1 MDRGQALCA
10 SAVAVALTVMF
21 GGTSTAA
28 HAAPPELTQ
37 GPMIIAHRAGTGDFP
52 ENTLLALD
60 KAVEA
65 GVDGVWLTVQVSSD
79 GVPVLYRPADLV
91 ALTDGS
97 GPVNSLAAQ
106 QLQQLNAGWNFTDA
120 NGGYPYRLQPAYIPS
135 LAQAI
140 IATPPDMPLFL
151 DLKQTP
157 AQPLVSAVAQVL
169 RETGAAPRSVV
180 YSTDADITA
189 AAAQESLQVA
199 ESRDATRLRLLNM
212 AVNRH
217 CDPAPDPG
225 KWAGFEMH
233 RDITVT
239 EKFTLGIGVSPVN
252 AELWDPASVECF
264 TAGSDMKV
272 IGFAVNS
279 LDDYQLA
286 EKAGMDAVLVDSPV
300 AAQQW
305 RMR

>member
-1 MDRGQALCA
+1 MKLRRAFTA
-10 SAVAVALTVMF
+10 TAVAAAVAL
-21 GGTSTAA
+21 GGPSTAA
-28 HAAPPELTQ
+28 RAAPPEPTR

-65 GVDGVWLTVQVSSD
+65 GVDGVWLTVQASSD
-79 GVPVLYRPADLV
+79 GVPVLYRPADL
-91 ALTDGS
+91 ATLTDGS
-97 GPVNSLAAQ
+97 GPVNSLTAQ
-106 QLQQLNAGWNFTDA
+106 QLQQLNAGWNFTGPV
-120 NGGYPYRLQPAYIPS
+120 GGYPYRQQPVSIPT

-140 IATPPDMPLFL
+140 RAVPADMPLFL

-157 AQPLVSAVAQVL
+157 AEPLVSAVAQAL
-169 RETGAAPRSVV
+169 RETEATRHSVV
-180 YSTDADITA
+180 YSTDAEITA
-189 AAAQESLQVA
+189 AAISAGLQVA

-212 AVNRH
+212 AVNRR

-252 AELWDPASVECF
+252 AELWDPAAVECF
-264 TAGSDMKV
+264 TAC
-272 IGFAVNS
+272 
-279 LDDYQLA
+279 LLYT
-286 EKAGMDAVLVDSPV
+286 SPSP
-300 AAQQW
+300 
-305 RMR
+305 RDRS

>member
-1 MDRGQALCA
+1 MDRVQALRA
-10 SAVAVALTVMF
+10 AAVAVALTVTF
-21 GGTSTAA
+21 GGTTTAV
-28 HAAPPELTQ
+28 HAAPPELTR
-37 GPMIIAHRAGTGDFP
+37 GPLIIAHRAGTGDFP
-52 ENTLLALD
+52 ENTLVALD

-79 GVPVLYRPADLV
+79 GVPVLYRPADLTV
-91 ALTDGS
+91 LTDGS
-97 GPVNSLAAQ
+97 GPVNSLTAQ
-106 QLQQLNAGWNFTDA
+106 RLQQLNAGWNFTGDD
-120 NGGYPYRLQPAYIPS
+120 GGHPYREQPTYIPS

-140 IATPPDMPLFL
+140 LATPPAMPLFL

-169 RETGAAPRSVV
+169 RETGAARRSVV

-189 AAAQESLQVA
+189 ASVSEGLEVA

-212 AVNRH
+212 AMNGH

-233 RDITVT
+233 RNITVT
-239 EKFTLGIGVSPVN
+239 EKFTLGVGISPVN

-286 EKAGMDAVLVDSPV
+286 QKAGMDAVLVDSPV

-305 RMR
+305 RGR

>member
-1 MDRGQALCA
+1 MVRGQALSA
-10 SAVAVALTVMF
+10 AAVAVALTVTF
-21 GGTSTAA
+21 GGPSAA
-28 HAAPPELTQ
+28 ADAAPPDLTRD
-37 GPMIIAHRAGTGDFP
+37 PMIIAHRAGTGDFP
-52 ENTLLALD
+52 ENTLLALAR
-60 KAVEA
+60 AVEA
-65 GVDGVWLTVQVSSD
+65 GVDGVWITVQTSSD
-79 GVPVLYRPADLV
+79 GVPVLYRPADL
-91 ALTDGS
+91 ATLTDGS
-97 GPVNSLAAQ
+97 GPVKSLTAQ
-106 QLQQLNAGWNFTDA
+106 QLQQLNAGWNFT
-120 NGGYPYRLQPAYIPS
+120 GGDGGNPYRQQPAYIPT

-140 IATPPDMPLFL
+140 RAVPPEMPLFL

-169 RETGAAPRSVV
+169 RETGATRHAVV

-189 AAAQESLQVA
+189 AAIPEGLQVA
-199 ESRDATRLRLLNM
+199 ESRDTTRLRLLNM
-212 AVNRH
+212 AVNRR

-233 RDITVT
+233 REITVT

-252 AELWDPASVECF
+252 AELWDRASVECF

-272 IGFAVNS
+272 IGFAVNT

-286 EKAGMDAVLVDSPV
+286 EKAGMDAVLVDSPL

-305 RMR
+305 PGR

>member
-1 MDRGQALCA
+1 
-10 SAVAVALTVMF
+10 
-21 GGTSTAA
+21 
-28 HAAPPELTQ
+28 
-37 GPMIIAHRAGTGDFP
+37 MIIAHRAGTGDFP
-52 ENTLLALD
+52 ENTLLALAR
-60 KAVEA
+60 AVEA
-65 GVDGVWLTVQVSSD
+65 GVDGVWITVQASSD
-79 GVPVLYRPADLV
+79 GVPVLYRPADL
-91 ALTDGS
+91 ATLTDGS
-97 GPVNSLAAQ
+97 GPVKSLTAQ
-106 QLQQLNAGWNFTDA
+106 QLQQLNAGWNFT
-120 NGGYPYRLQPAYIPS
+120 GGDGGNPYRQQPAYIPT

-140 IATPPDMPLFL
+140 RAVPPEMPLFL

-169 RETGAAPRSVV
+169 RETGATRHAVV

-189 AAAQESLQVA
+189 AAIPEGLQVA
-199 ESRDATRLRLLNM
+199 ESRDTTRLRLLNM
-212 AVNRH
+212 AVNRR

-233 RDITVT
+233 REITVT

-252 AELWDPASVECF
+252 AELWDRASVECF

-272 IGFAVNS
+272 IGFAVNT

-286 EKAGMDAVLVDSPV
+286 EKAGMDAVLVDSPL

-305 RMR
+305 PGR

>member
-1 MDRGQALCA
+1 
-10 SAVAVALTVMF
+10 
-21 GGTSTAA
+21 
-28 HAAPPELTQ
+28 
-37 GPMIIAHRAGTGDFP
+37 MIIAHRAGTGDFP
-52 ENTLLALD
+52 ENTLLALAN
-60 KAVEA
+60 AVEA
-65 GVDGVWLTVQVSSD
+65 GVDGVWVTVQASGD
-79 GVPVLYRPADLV
+79 GVPVLYRPADL
-91 ALTDGS
+91 ATLTNGS
-97 GPVNSLAAQ
+97 GPVNSHTAQ
-106 QLQQLNAGWNFTDA
+106 QLQQLNAGWNFT
-120 NGGYPYRLQPAYIPS
+120 GGDGGHPYRQQPAYVPT

-140 IATPPDMPLFL
+140 AALPAEMPVFL

-169 RETGAAPRSVV
+169 RETGATRRSVV

-189 AAAQESLQVA
+189 EAIAEGLQVA

-212 AVNRH
+212 AVNRR

-252 AELWDPASVECF
+252 AELWDSASVECF

-286 EKAGMDAVLVDSPV
+286 EKAGMDAVLVDSPL
-300 AAQQW
+300 AARQW
-305 RMR
+305 RGR

>member
-1 MDRGQALCA
+1 
-10 SAVAVALTVMF
+10 
-21 GGTSTAA
+21 
-28 HAAPPELTQ
+28 
-37 GPMIIAHRAGTGDFP
+37 MIIAHRAGTGDFP
-52 ENTLLALD
+52 ENTLLALA
-60 KAVEA
+60 KAVEV
-65 GVDGVWLTVQVSSD
+65 GVDGVWITVQASGD
-79 GVPVLYRPADLV
+79 GVPVLYRPADL
-91 ALTDGS
+91 ATLTDGS
-97 GPVNSLAAQ
+97 GPVKSQTAQ
-106 QLQQLNAGWNFTDA
+106 QLQQLNAGWNFTGDG
-120 NGGYPYRLQPAYIPS
+120 GGYPYRQQPAYIPT

-140 IATPPDMPLFL
+140 AAVPADMPLFL

-169 RETGAAPRSVV
+169 RETGAMRHSVV

-189 AAAQESLQVA
+189 AAMVEGLQVA

-212 AVNRH
+212 AVNRR

-239 EKFTLGIGVSPVN
+239 EKFTLGVGVSPVN

-272 IGFAVNS
+272 IGFAVNT

-286 EKAGMDAVLVDSPV
+286 EKAGMDAVLVDSPL

-305 RMR
+305 RER

>member
-1 MDRGQALCA
+1 MDRGQALSA
-10 SAVAVALTVMF
+10 SAIAVALTVTF
-21 GGTSTAA
+21 GGPSIAA
-28 HAAPPELTQ
+28 DAAPPDLTRD
-37 GPMIIAHRAGTGDFP
+37 PMIIAHRAGTGDFP
-52 ENTLLALD
+52 ENTLLALAR
-60 KAVEA
+60 AVEA
-65 GVDGVWLTVQVSSD
+65 GVDGVWITVQTSSD
-79 GVPVLYRPADLV
+79 GVPVLYRPADL
-91 ALTDGS
+91 ATLTDGS
-97 GPVNSLAAQ
+97 GPVKSLTAQ
-106 QLQQLNAGWNFTDA
+106 QLQQLNAGWNFT
-120 NGGYPYRLQPAYIPS
+120 GGDGGNPYRQQPAYIPT

-140 IATPPDMPLFL
+140 RAVPPEMPLFL

-169 RETGAAPRSVV
+169 RETGATRHAVV

-189 AAAQESLQVA
+189 AAIPEGLQVA
-199 ESRDATRLRLLNM
+199 ESRDTTRLRLLNM
-212 AVNRH
+212 AVNRR

-233 RDITVT
+233 REITVT

-252 AELWDPASVECF
+252 AELWDRASVECF

-272 IGFAVNS
+272 IGFAVNT

-286 EKAGMDAVLVDSPV
+286 EKAGMDAVLVDSPL

-305 RMR
+305 RGR

>member
-1 MDRGQALCA
+1 MDRGQALRA
-10 SAVAVALTVMF
+10 SAVAVALTVTF
-21 GGTSTAA
+21 GPATTVVRAE
-28 HAAPPELTQ
+28 PPEITR

-52 ENTLLALD
+52 ENTLLALG

-65 GVDGVWLTVQVSSD
+65 GVDGLWLTVQASSD
-79 GVPVLYRPADLV
+79 GVPVLYRPADLA

-97 GPVNSLAAQ
+97 GPVNSFTAQ
-106 QLQQLNAGWNFTDA
+106 QLQELNAGWNFT
-120 NGGYPYRLQPAYIPS
+120 GGDGGQPYRQQPAHLPT

-140 IATPPDMPLFL
+140 LATPPAMPLFL
-151 DLKQTP
+151 DLKQIP
-157 AQPLVSAVAQVL
+157 AQPLVTAVAQVL
-169 RETGAAPRSVV
+169 RETGATQRTVV
-180 YSTDADITA
+180 YSTDAEITA

-212 AVNRH
+212 AVKRR

-239 EKFTLGIGVSPVN
+239 EKFTLGVGVSPVN

-286 EKAGMDAVLVDSPV
+286 EKAGMDAVLVDSPR

-305 RMR
+305 RGR

>member
-1 MDRGQALCA
+1 
-10 SAVAVALTVMF
+10 
-21 GGTSTAA
+21 
-28 HAAPPELTQ
+28 
-37 GPMIIAHRAGTGDFP
+37 MIIAHRAGTGDFP

-65 GVDGVWLTVQVSSD
+65 GVDGVWLTVQASSD
-79 GVPVLYRPADLV
+79 GVPVLYRPADLA

-97 GPVNSLAAQ
+97 GPVNSVTAQ

-120 NGGYPYRLQPAYIPS
+120 NGGRPYRQQPANIPT

-140 IATPPDMPLFL
+140 LATPAAMPLFL

-169 RETGAAPRSVV
+169 RETGAAPRSIV

-212 AVNRH
+212 AVNRR

-233 RDITVT
+233 RDFTVT
-239 EKFTLGIGVSPVN
+239 EKFTLGVGVSPVN
-252 AELWDPASVECF
+252 AELWDPAAVECF
-264 TAGSDMKV
+264 TAGSNMKV
-272 IGFAVNS
+272 IGFAVNTI
-279 LDDYQLA
+279 DDYQLA
-286 EKAGMDAVLVDSPV
+286 EKAGMDAVLVDSPL

>member
-1 MDRGQALCA
+1 MDRGQSL
-10 SAVAVALTVMF
+10 SAAAVVAALTVTF
-21 GGTSTAA
+21 GGPSIAA
-28 HAAPPELTQ
+28 GAAPPEITQ
-37 GPMIIAHRAGTGDFP
+37 GPMIIAHRAGGGDFP
-52 ENTLLALD
+52 ENTVLALT

-65 GVDGVWLTVQVSSD
+65 DVDAVWVTVQASSD
-79 GVPVLYRPADLV
+79 GVPVLYRPADLA

-97 GPVNSLAAQ
+97 GPVNSLTAQ
-106 QLQQLNAGWNFTDA
+106 QLQQLNVGWHFTGPV
-120 NGGYPYRLQPAYIPS
+120 GGYPYRQQPAYIPT

-140 IATPPDMPLFL
+140 RAVPADIPLFL

-157 AQPLVSAVAQVL
+157 AQPLVSAVAHVL
-169 RETGAAPRSVV
+169 RETGTTQRSVV

-189 AAAQESLQVA
+189 AAMAEGLPVA

-212 AVNRH
+212 AVNRR

-225 KWAGFEMH
+225 KWAGFEM
-233 RDITVT
+233 RREVTVT

-252 AELWDPASVECF
+252 AELWDAASVECF

-279 LDDYQLA
+279 LDDYRLA
-286 EKAGMDAVLVDSPV
+286 EKAGMDAVLVDSPL
-300 AAQQW
+300 AARQW
-305 RMR
+305 RGR